1 MVDVGTVV
9 VVRTAGS
16 QTAAVAS
23 RANRMHIL
31 SESGRFGLL
40 VDYAP
45 QEIEYG
51 GLALDWAQAE
61 RSGEKP
67 LLLHKSVPLRTMS
80 FSFRMSDRSLQ
91 RPQTSKIAQ
100 LVALSSSTERVV
112 VRFSPTEQGLW
123 RITDCKVSS
132 EFRTNTTDEVARAT
146 VSLTLTQASDPAAAV
161 GPISKPKAPAAPKKV
176 GRTYTVKRGDSLW
189 AIAKRYYGNGSLWPR
204 IFDANRNKIKNPN
217 LIYPGQVL
225 SIP

>member
-1 MVDVGTVV
+1 MVDVGTVT
-9 VVRTAGS
+9 VVRDASGR
-16 QTAAVAS
+16 TAAVAT
-23 RANRMHIL
+23 RASRMHIL
-31 SESGRFGLL
+31 SESGKFALL

-45 QEIEYG
+45 REIEYG
-51 GLALDWAQAE
+51 GLALDWAQAD

-67 LLLHKSVPLRTMS
+67 LLLHKAVPLKTMS
-80 FSFRMSDRSLQ
+80 FSFLMADRSLQ

-100 LVALSSSTERVV
+100 LVALAGSTERVV

-132 EFRTNTTDEVARAT
+132 EQRTDATDEVARAT

-161 GPISKPKAPAAPKKV
+161 GPISKPKSSASTKSV
-176 GRTYTVKRGDSLW
+176 GRSYTVKKGDSLW
-189 AIAKRYYGNGSLWPR
+189 AIAKRYYGAGSKWPR

-217 LIYPGQVL
+217 LIYPGQTFT
-225 SIP
+225 IP